1 MPRGENKEV
10 IADLFDQL
18 HTEFGKLAPQI
29 IETMVIC
36 LGGSRVTFPDVEFLY
51 RQERDH
57 RIAIEFNGVNYD
69 ELAIKYRLSVRH
81 VRNIVKGES

>member
-10 IADLFDQL
+10 IADLFDRL

-29 IETMVIC
+29 IQVMVAS

-51 RQERDH
+51 RQERDR
-57 RIAIEFNGVNYD
+57 RIENEFTGVNYD
-69 ELAIKYRLSVRH
+69 ELAIKYRLSTRH
-81 VRNIVKGES
+81 VRDILKKG